1 MSESELLRTAC
12 SALWHRKGRAS
23 LTMLGIIIGIAAI
36 IATLAIGKGAQ
47 SVIQSKISS
56 MGDNYLY
63 VYRGNVKAG
72 RKVKNAN
79 AEISKPLTLR
89 HLQAIIDQVQGVSRV
104 TPMVISRNILVHGP
118 KSIDTE
124 IKAGNEHL
132 FSILNRQIAR
142 GTSFTPDHVQAKAK
156 VMVLGSKTAKEL
168 FGWEDPIG
176 KKVRLADELFTVIG
190 VAEEIVSY
198 FGISDPNTS
207 AYITFGA
214 AKRHVLKE
222 KGNRV
227 GAIAISA
234 QSREMVEKVSRQ
246 VRRVLRASHGLDE
259 KSDDDFTI
267 IDQQSIEGAAN
278 ASAQVVTLLLLII
291 ASISLIVGGVGVMNI
306 MLVCVSE
313 RTREI
318 GIRMALGATSKI
330 IMRQFLY
337 ESILLCGSGGMIGVG
352 IGILIPKV
360 LGYFTGWNTV
370 VSIWS
375 VIVSLGLTSVVG
387 VFFGYYPAKVAAQM
401 DPVQALAEK

>member
-1 MSESELLRTAC
+1 MNESELFRTAF

-47 SVIQSKISS
+47 TVIKSKISS

-63 VYRGNVKAG
+63 IYRGNVKAG

-79 AEISKPLTLR
+79 SEISKPITLR
-89 HLQAIIDQVQGVSRV
+89 HVQAIVDQVQGISRV
-104 TPMVISRNILVHGP
+104 SPMVISRNVLVYGQ
-118 KSIDTE
+118 KNIDTE
-124 IKAGNEHL
+124 IKAGNEHI
-132 FSILNRQIAR
+132 FAILNRTIAK
-142 GTSFTPDHVQAKAK
+142 GMSFSPDHAEKKAK
-156 VMVLGSKTAKEL
+156 VIVLGSKTAKEL
-168 FGWEDPIG
+168 FDWQDPIG
-176 KKVRLADELFTVIG
+176 KKVKLCEELFTVIG
-190 VAEEIVSY
+190 VVEEIENY
-198 FGISDPNTS
+198 FGISDPNTNS
-207 AYITFGA
+207 YIPFGA
-214 AKRHVLKE
+214 AKKHVLKE

-227 GAIAISA
+227 GAVAISA
-234 QSREMVEKVSRQ
+234 QSGEMVEKVSRQ
-246 VRRVLRASHGLDE
+246 VRRVLRAGHDLDE

-267 IDQQSIEGAAN
+267 IDQQSIESAAN
-278 ASAQVVTLLLLII
+278 ASAQVITLLLLII
-291 ASISLIVGGVGVMNI
+291 ASISLMVGGVGVMNI

-352 IGILIPKV
+352 LGVLIPKV
-360 LGYFTGWNTV
+360 LGYLTGWNTV
-370 VSIWS
+370 VSPLS

-387 VFFGYYPAKVAAQM
+387 LFFGYYPAKVAAKL